1 MNKIFILYGII
12 FVALLC
18 LCEKYKLYN
27 QPKYKFYIKLF
38 ISANVMFTIYVI
50 YFQASN
56 HNEEIINNHSDFYN
70 KIMGDLKHGTLF
82 LLNSNPKM
90 KYYFDELIHTNNNN
104 NDNNDNEM
112 YSVSEYLTHRD
123 PHMELAITYKIMDV
137 FTDFAVFYYSHVNLD
152 NYNTLM
158 ISQRYTVLKTF
169 NMYLNSKIFREN
181 LDIYLNHIKNFIS
194 YIELCFL
201 SNNGP
206 FNNANVDITYHF
218 CKFMYCIFKNLFD
231 KNSSII
237 KINYNF
243 TNNSMNFW
251 SLFKKYILHLFVY
264 QFVAIFK
271 LPNVV
276 DTLNTFYPAIA
287 EFISLFDNEFQTNYL
302 VDYKNHISQL
312 ESMVFPDDLPN
323 DFLDPILFTP
333 IKNPMILPES
343 GIIIDRTV
351 IMSYLLENNYDPF
364 NRQPI
369 TFEQLEQ
376 FNSLEN
382 IKEKCLEFIIKRDTW
397 TKEAN
402 VKIQNN

>member
-181 LDIYLNHIKNFIS
+181 LDIYLNS
-194 YIELCFL
+194 VAGL
-201 SNNGP
+201 
-206 FNNANVDITYHF
+206 NVMKF
-218 CKFMYCIFKNLFD
+218 CKEFLNISPSNPTDEYAKIIASSKIENGKIFKDGKEIKLF
-231 KNSSII
+231 
-237 KINYNF
+237 
-243 TNNSMNFW
+243 
-251 SLFKKYILHLFVY
+251 
-264 QFVAIFK
+264 
-271 LPNVV
+271 
-276 DTLNTFYPAIA
+276 
-287 EFISLFDNEFQTNYL
+287 
-302 VDYKNHISQL
+302 
-312 ESMVFPDDLPN
+312 
-323 DFLDPILFTP
+323 
-333 IKNPMILPES
+333 
-343 GIIIDRTV
+343 
-351 IMSYLLENNYDPF
+351 
-364 NRQPI
+364 
-369 TFEQLEQ
+369 
-376 FNSLEN
+376 
-382 IKEKCLEFIIKRDTW
+382 
-397 TKEAN
+397 
-402 VKIQNN
+402 